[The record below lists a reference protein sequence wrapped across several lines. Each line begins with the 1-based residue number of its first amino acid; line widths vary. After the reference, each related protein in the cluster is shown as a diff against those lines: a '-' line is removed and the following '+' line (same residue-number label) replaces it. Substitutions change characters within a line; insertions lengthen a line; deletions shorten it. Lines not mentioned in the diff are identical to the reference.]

1 MFWGII
7 EKSLRDVSKASA
19 VRTGL
24 EPATPGVTGR
34 YSNQLNYRTNCSD
47 FPSDGFLNG
56 DAKIYFFLKIAI
68 LFRKK
73 TALFLRIPYGAL
85 LQRKFLFNEI
95 QQVIDFFVG
104 PSGGQHCQQIAFLFF
119 ALAYSCA

>member
-73 TALFLRIPYGAL
+73 LHYFSASHM
-85 LQRKFLFNEI
+85 
-95 QQVIDFFVG
+95 V
-104 PSGGQHCQQIAFLFF
+104 H
-119 ALAYSCA
+119 YSSVSFSSMRSSRSSISS